1 MDKCTSRILG
11 NKRLEK
17 CFYFWYDIYVTG
29 NGKRLSRGDVL
40 ENLILEELCKW
51 QVYHFDIFIKSI
63 RAM

>member
-17 CFYFWYDIYVTG
+17 YFYFWYDIYVTG

-40 ENLILEELCKW
+40 ENLI
-51 QVYHFDIFIKSI
+51 
-63 RAM
+63 